1 MVPPQLN
8 YTSSM
13 KVEPMKAECTNYGI
27 KNPENKM
34 MNSSDGY
41 QMIGS
46 GDVRV
51 IESDGVEEYLKNA
64 GIMEIEH
71 NHVMMNSVGRESS
84 KMSKSND
91 MEERFERKLSLTQ
104 CRTASSKMTGWVR

>member
-8 YTSSM
+8 YTSNSM
-13 KVEPMKAECTNYGI
+13 KDEGNGI

-34 MNSSDGY
+34 MASSDGY

-51 IESDGVEEYLKNA
+51 IESDGVEEYLKTA
-64 GIMEIEH
+64 GIME
-71 NHVMMNSVGRESS
+71 V
-84 KMSKSND
+84 
-91 MEERFERKLSLTQ
+91 
-104 CRTASSKMTGWVR
+104 